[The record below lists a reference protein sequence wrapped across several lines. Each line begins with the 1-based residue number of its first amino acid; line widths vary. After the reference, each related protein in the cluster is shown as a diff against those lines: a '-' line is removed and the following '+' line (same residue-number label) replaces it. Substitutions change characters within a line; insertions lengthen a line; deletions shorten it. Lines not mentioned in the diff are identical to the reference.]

1 MRKSEKRNW
10 IDFGLVRTIS
20 QVIVHSR
27 ITRQAPIS
35 ANRTNTKGAT
45 REPRPFAISATHC
58 GGNGI
63 RDRIPVGAQTMRLS
77 LNVIVI
83 LTIPLLAVAMERP
96 NSTPAKDVTARS
108 GSVTQPS
115 DTELLVQTEKDK

>member
-1 MRKSEKRNW
+1 
-10 IDFGLVRTIS
+10 
-20 QVIVHSR
+20 
-27 ITRQAPIS
+27 
-35 ANRTNTKGAT
+35 
-45 REPRPFAISATHC
+45 
-58 GGNGI
+58 
-63 RDRIPVGAQTMRLS
+63 MRLS